1 MKVKR
6 NMNHNPPLSTRT
18 RTSTSID
25 RQPEGRTSALLE
37 ADSAGA
43 PPRHSRRAFC
53 AGALASLASLPALA
67 IEAGQRAPA
76 FALPGLDGPVQ
87 LEALRGKVVL
97 LDFWASWCG
106 PCKLSFPW
114 LSAMQARHGA
124 AGLRVVAVNVDRE
137 RSAADAFLR
146 ALQPQM
152 TTPLTIAFDSAG
164 ETPGRYGAKAM
175 PTSVLIGADGQVLLQ
190 HAGFRDADK
199 PALESA
205 IAAALAAV
213 ASAAAGRASK

>member
-1 MKVKR
+1 
-6 NMNHNPPLSTRT
+6 MNHHPL
-18 RTSTSID
+18 
-25 RQPEGRTSALLE
+25 P
-37 ADSAGA
+37 
-43 PPRHSRRAFC
+43 RRAFC
-53 AGALASLASLPALA
+53 AAALACFGPLPARA
-67 IEAGQRAPA
+67 IDAGQRAPA
-76 FALPGLDGPVQ
+76 FALPGLEGPVQ

-114 LSAMQARHGA
+114 MSAMQARHGA

-137 RSAADAFLR
+137 RAAAEGFLR
-146 ALQPQM
+146 ALQPAM
-152 TTPLTIAFDSAG
+152 VAPLTIAFDSAG

-199 PALESA
+199 PALEAA
-205 IAAALAAV
+205 IAAALGP
-213 ASAAAGRASK
+213 GRPSK

>member
-1 MKVKR
+1 MPRILKTITL
-6 NMNHNPPLSTRT
+6 PA
-18 RTSTSID
+18 
-25 RQPEGRTSALLE
+25 QAGRDLHQRAL
-37 ADSAGA
+37 
-43 PPRHSRRAFC
+43 RRRAIC
-53 AGALASLASLPALA
+53 LGTLAGFIAPPALA
-67 IEAGQRAPA
+67 IDAGQRAPA

-152 TTPLTIAFDSAG
+152 ATPLTIAFDSAG
-164 ETPGRYGAKAM
+164 QTPVSYGAKAM
-175 PTSVLIGADGQVLLQ
+175 PTSVLVGPDGLVLLQ

-199 PALESA
+199 PALE
-205 IAAALAAV
+205 AALAA
-213 ASAAAGRASK
+213 ALGAQGRASK